1 MDGLTI
7 HEAAAT
13 TGWSARMLRYIE
25 DIGLVSADRSGSGY
39 RLYGPQ
45 QLQRLRTLRVLLTEF
60 ELELGDVGLAAR
72 LHRNPELRAAID
84 AWLAATAVRPRDVAP
99 SDWLRFEQDKHSK
112 LLALPHR
119 ENPIK
124 ESA

>member
-7 HEAAAT
+7 REAAAT
-13 TGWSARMLRYIE
+13 TGWSPRMLRYIE
-25 DIGLVSADRSGSGY
+25 DIGLVAADRSSSGY

-45 QLQRLRTLRVLLTEF
+45 QLQRLRTLRELLTEF
-60 ELELGDVGLAAR
+60 ELDLGDVGLAAR
-72 LHRNPELRAAID
+72 LQRDPALGTAID
-84 AWLAATAVRPRDVAP
+84 RWLAATAVRPREVAP

-112 LLALPHR
+112 LLAELP
-119 ENPIK
+119 NPPIK

>member
-45 QLQRLRTLRVLLTEF
+45 QLQRLRTLRELLREF
-60 ELELGDVGLAAR
+60 DLELGDVGFAAR
-72 LHRNPELRAAID
+72 LQRDPQLRAAID

-112 LLALPHR
+112 LLL
-119 ENPIK
+119 NTSIK